1 VTVFVAVIV
10 IVSFDYILTVC
21 LNEIFGWQP
30 PCFYKCRKSKE
41 DAILSAAKTIQQQK
55 DDHIEMSMVNPSM
68 VSDMGPQERALFEQQ
83 MADQQKKTQMIEN
96 EKNALLLE
104 RRKLKGLVS
113 AQKRNKD
120 KGSRKGRGKKNKK
133 KDFASMALN
142 GTENE
147 IDILLQKKETI

>member
-1 VTVFVAVIV
+1 
-10 IVSFDYILTVC
+10 
-21 LNEIFGWQP
+21 
-30 PCFYKCRKSKE
+30 
-41 DAILSAAKTIQQQK
+41 
-55 DDHIEMSMVNPSM
+55 
-68 VSDMGPQERALFEQQ
+68 MGPQERALFEQQ
-83 MADQQKKTQMIEN
+83 MADQQKKTQMVEN

-104 RRKLKGLVS
+104 RRKLKGLVA
-113 AQKRNKD
+113 AQKS

>member
-1 VTVFVAVIV
+1 
-10 IVSFDYILTVC
+10 
-21 LNEIFGWQP
+21 
-30 PCFYKCRKSKE
+30 
-41 DAILSAAKTIQQQK
+41 
-55 DDHIEMSMVNPSM
+55 
-68 VSDMGPQERALFEQQ
+68 MGPQERALFEQQ

-104 RRKLKGLVS
+104 RRKLKGLVA

>member
-1 VTVFVAVIV
+1 
-10 IVSFDYILTVC
+10 
-21 LNEIFGWQP
+21 
-30 PCFYKCRKSKE
+30 
-41 DAILSAAKTIQQQK
+41 
-55 DDHIEMSMVNPSM
+55 
-68 VSDMGPQERALFEQQ
+68 MGPQERALFEQQ
-83 MADQQKKTQMIEN
+83 MADQQKKTQTIEN

-104 RRKLKGLVS
+104 RRKLKGLVA
-113 AQKRNKD
+113 AQKS